1 MRKNKTEILLVLF
14 AAILLCSVGFL
25 NNFPLIYSDTAD
37 YLGGAFGRY
46 IPVDRPVFYGLFIRI
61 VSLQASLWLVIA
73 VQGILMSYLLFE
85 TLGIF
90 YSGNKRNLFFIA
102 SVTILTLCTGIS
114 HNVSILLPD
123 IFSPIGILCFIN
135 LLLNNKLNKVQRI
148 LLSLILL
155 LCILL
160 HYSNLLVLL
169 TLCIILV
176 LYILIKMLRKK
187 QNIIL
192 QPKRLMACFVI
203 LLSFFIIAPTANYI
217 FGKKFIIS
225 ESSHVFLLNHL
236 LETGILEDYLNNECA
251 HKNYKLCAY
260 KDHLDTNFIWD
271 GNSVFGK
278 VGGWDGTKEEFNSI
292 IFDVLTTP
300 KYAKKVLVRF
310 TEYSFMQYFSFEI
323 SNSHK
328 YGVPPYL
335 QNWPYKLYGRDYC
348 ASLQYNSRLDFSFTN
363 SIQRILVLASLG
375 FLIVIVF
382 IPFYFNML
390 NAELKWLT
398 VLILFYSFLNAA
410 ICANFSTL
418 NYRFQNRIIWLI
430 PFVAFIIA
438 EHLISAYLSRKKTI
452 TNS

>member
-1 MRKNKTEILLVLF
+1 MRKNKTEIFLVLF
-14 AAILLCSVGFL
+14 AAVLFCSVGFL
-25 NNFPLIYSDTAD
+25 NNFPLVYSDTAD

-61 VSLQASLWLVIA
+61 VSLQSSLWLVLL

-90 YSGNKRNLFFIA
+90 YSGNKRNWFFIA

-135 LLLNNKLNKVQRI
+135 LLLNAKLNKIRRV
-148 LLSLILL
+148 LLSMLLL
-155 LCILL
+155 LCLLL
-160 HYSNLLVLL
+160 HYSNLLVIL
-169 TLCIILV
+169 TLCILLV
-176 LYILIKMLRKK
+176 LYVLIKRLRKK
-187 QNIIL
+187 QITII
-192 QPKRLMACFVI
+192 KSNRLMTCFAI

-217 FGKKFIIS
+217 FGKKFVIS
-225 ESSHVFLLNHL
+225 ESTHVFMINHL
-236 LETGILEDYLNNECA
+236 LETGILEDYLDNECA

-271 GNSVFGK
+271 GNSAFGK
-278 VGGWDGTKEEFNSI
+278 VGGWDGTKEEFNNI

-300 KYAKKVLVRF
+300 KYELKVLERF

-323 SNSHK
+323 SNNHK
-328 YGVPPYL
+328 YAVPTYI
-335 QNWPYKLYGRDYC
+335 QNGPYKMYGRDYC
-348 ASLQYNSRLDFSFTN
+348 ASLQYNSKLDFSFTN
-363 SIQRILVLASLG
+363 SIQRILVFASLG
-375 FLIVIVF
+375 FLILVIF
-382 IPFYFNML
+382 IPVYFKRL
-390 NAELKWLT
+390 NAELKWFT
-398 VLILFYSFLNAA
+398 VLILVYSFLNAA

-430 PFVAFIIA
+430 PFTAFIIA